1 MKSAQSVD
9 ERRREKDSMA
19 TIQSE
24 QGEHTRVQVF
34 GEARYG
40 IVMKPQDRFNLPRRA
55 VSTAHPDYLWRKTEQ
70 RAQITKI
77 GILADDHIP
86 LVASE
91 VPNKKSGARSSPIW

>member
-1 MKSAQSVD
+1 
-9 ERRREKDSMA
+9 MA